1 MGPYSHDR
9 YHESNFDKY
18 EKYGSVV
25 REEGLCNFPLY
36 HLFDADDIDQ
46 IFKYKSDTPL
56 RPYNEADVYYRK
68 YRKDLYENIGMVNEN
83 GPKWLEL
90 RKNLSPPLT
99 SRKTSQFYAE
109 PMNEIAD
116 ELVTVMMQN
125 IDTSTN
131 TLQGISTLVYKA
143 GLEMMCNVAL
153 ERRMGFL
160 NNNMNTECGKIMT
173 ALKGYQTASSQAMY
187 GLPWWKYLPGR
198 FSGVFTRLVEHK
210 DTLFNTIGQLVDES
224 LSENESIVEESI
236 LGQLLNNHRLPI
248 KEA

>member
-1 MGPYSHDR
+1 MAHFLASTHSPAQVCTMYIIDIR

-131 TLQGISTLVYKA
+131 TLKGKHPT
-143 GLEMMCNVAL
+143 
-153 ERRMGFL
+153 FL
-160 NNNMNTECGKIMT
+160 HSVECHDF
-173 ALKGYQTASSQAMY
+173 L
-187 GLPWWKYLPGR
+187 
-198 FSGVFTRLVEHK
+198 
-210 DTLFNTIGQLVDES
+210 S
-224 LSENESIVEESI
+224 LIFCEKSI
-236 LGQLLNNHRLPI
+236 LGIQEVQNLPFWHV
-248 KEA
+248 

>member
-1 MGPYSHDR
+1 MYIIDIR

-131 TLQGISTLVYKA
+131 TLQGKPTYSPIWQKM
-143 GLEMMCNVAL
+143 E
-153 ERRMGFL
+153 
-160 NNNMNTECGKIMT
+160 KI
-173 ALKGYQTASSQAMY
+173 Y
-187 GLPWWKYLPGR
+187 
-198 FSGVFTRLVEHK
+198 
-210 DTLFNTIGQLVDES
+210 I
-224 LSENESIVEESI
+224 LSFFQEYP
-236 LGQLLNNHRLPI
+236 L
-248 KEA
+248 